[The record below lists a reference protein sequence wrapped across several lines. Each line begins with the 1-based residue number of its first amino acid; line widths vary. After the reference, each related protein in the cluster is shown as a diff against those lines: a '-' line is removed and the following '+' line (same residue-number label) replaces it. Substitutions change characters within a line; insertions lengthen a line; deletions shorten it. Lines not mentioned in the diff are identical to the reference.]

1 MSNIFLL
8 KILCS
13 KNLNGMS
20 LISQIKVGLKEDYQK
35 YDFHWINIIREAE
48 EEIVS
53 KSIDPSKLNPF
64 KSFSIEQLKNIL
76 GTDGEEFVSQELTIG
91 TQFGNYKITSNL
103 FSSTNYTEYLQR
115 ILSTINNRIEIV
127 GNRKKELPTLQIH
140 QIELIKTIDT
150 YIRNYLFGEPFNPFD
165 NSNWKILLSNNGVVT
180 EHIIKEISK
189 VIYELQNNFNVT
201 EAEVSLTP
209 FSKVSELK
217 MRENYSIP
225 IRKTIYERLRFPSNK
240 GIFEKDFM
248 TYADIDTKVISI
260 IKIDEYQ
267 HRFACVS
274 YIRTDGLMSSYYPD
288 FLVMSEDKIYIVETK
303 GKDKIGDQN
312 VKQKQLS
319 FLNKLNKISY

>member
-1 MSNIFLL
+1 M
-8 KILCS
+8 
-13 KNLNGMS
+13 
-20 LISQIKVGLKEDYQK
+20 V
-35 YDFHWINIIREAE
+35 
-48 EEIVS
+48 
-53 KSIDPSKLNPF
+53 
-64 KSFSIEQLKNIL
+64 
-76 GTDGEEFVSQELTIG
+76 T
-91 TQFGNYKITSNL
+91 
-103 FSSTNYTEYLQR
+103 
-115 ILSTINNRIEIV
+115 
-127 GNRKKELPTLQIH
+127 
-140 QIELIKTIDT
+140 
-150 YIRNYLFGEPFNPFD
+150 
-165 NSNWKILLSNNGVVT
+165 NSNWKILLSNYGVVT

-319 FLNKLNKISY
+319 VLNKLNKINELLPEKRMGKIWEYVLLGDNHFYGLKNNNATTIDILELAKVSEGQVKGELFN